1 MLHHWRFYFEALWF
15 SCNTT
20 NLALAYSGDCEGLAD
35 STSSD
40 QQEDRYGAG
49 DTFVCCRLLVSLPL
63 IRK

>member
-1 MLHHWRFYFEALWF
+1 MLHHWRSYFEALWF

-20 NLALAYSGDCEGLAD
+20 NLALDILVIVSPIKSHSTEGLAN

-49 DTFVCCRLLVSLPL
+49 DT
-63 IRK
+63 